1 MREFD
6 KICKG
11 IDNLSVAEYTTIL
24 AAKSMKLLAELKLLT
39 ADGIEGD
46 MAFITFIIGSVV
58 ADGKLSEEEYLLI
71 YPLLEQYFGD
81 EVNYEDCKKLVR
93 KSLSDN
99 RDIKNIV
106 NAMTDIFGQLSDELK
121 EDAITVCLLIC
132 SVDGKISIKEKMWVK
147 QLIKE

>member
-6 KICKG
+6 KICKE

>member
-6 KICKG
+6 KICKE
-11 IDNLSVAEYTTIL
+11 IDNLSVAEYSTIL
-24 AAKSMKLLAELKLLT
+24 AAKSMRLLTELKLLT
-39 ADGIEGD
+39 AGGIEGD

-58 ADGKLSEEEYLLI
+58 ADGKLSEEEYILI
-71 YPLLEQYFGD
+71 YPLLREYFGEEVDYD
-81 EVNYEDCKKLVR
+81 ECKKLVR
-93 KSLSDN
+93 KSISDN
-99 RDIKNIV
+99 KDIKNLV

-132 SVDGKISIKEKMWVK
+132 SVDGKISLKEKMWVK

>member
-6 KICKG
+6 KICKE
-11 IDNLSVAEYTTIL
+11 IDNLSVAEYTTVL

-71 YPLLEQYFGD
+71 YPLLVSVITTSSSG
-81 EVNYEDCKKLVR
+81 
-93 KSLSDN
+93 
-99 RDIKNIV
+99 IKDSSS
-106 NAMTDIFGQLSDELK
+106 M
-121 EDAITVCLLIC
+121 
-132 SVDGKISIKEKMWVK
+132 
-147 QLIKE
+147 

>member
-6 KICKG
+6 KICKE
-11 IDNLSVAEYTTIL
+11 IDNLSVEEYTTVL
-24 AAKSMKLLAELKLLT
+24 AAKSIRLLAELKLLT
-39 ADGIEGD
+39 AGGIEGD

-71 YPLLEQYFGD
+71 YPLLEKVFGE
-81 EVNYEDCKKLVR
+81 EVDYEECKKLVR
-93 KSLSDN
+93 RSLSDN
-99 RDIKNIV
+99 KDVKNLV
-106 NAMTDIFGQLSDELK
+106 NDMVDIFGQLSDELK
-121 EDAITVCLLIC
+121 EDAIIVCLLIC